1 MNDGADRG
9 RAVQVQRSGAGDPDG
24 LIVTHGSGYEMTLDP
39 ERLDSHKFERLVAEG
54 RTELATGRP
63 DRAASAFDA
72 ALSLWRGAPLADL
85 ASEQFAQGEIAR
97 LEELRMTAV
106 EDRNDAQLALGH
118 HAELVGQL
126 EALTKSLKT
135 LNAELGQGGA
145 ELRALMRPLEARI
158 EPLVAGKGESSPDAD
173 AIGEALVQLAIGI
186 ESSDR
191 APTAPSRQVLAECE
205 ARLSRAAAEWSAV
218 QKEELARL
226 NAALGAAGKKPIEIP
241 PPDRIAGEPSGE
253 SEELP

>member
-1 MNDGADRG
+1 MAAVDGEPLPVLPQGALAPPGRYLVTLTVAGKSYTAPLEVKADPRLPLDARALAAALELN
-9 RAVQVQRSGAGDPDG
+9 RAVGEA
-24 LIVTHGSGYEMTLDP
+24 LD
-39 ERLDSHKFERLVAEG
+39 R
-54 RTELATGRP
+54 
-63 DRAASAFDA
+63 DR
-72 ALSLWRGAPLADL
+72 
-85 ASEQFAQGEIAR
+85 
-97 LEELRMTAV
+97 V
-106 EDRNDAQLALGH
+106 
-118 HAELVGQL
+118 LVGQL

-191 APTAPSRQVLAECE
+191 APTAPSQKVLAECE

-226 NAALGAAGKKPIEIP
+226 NAALGAAGKKPIEVP